1 MLNLC
6 ALPAA
11 WGSVRILH
19 TVHAYPPDTGGSEA
33 VVRRLSEGLT
43 ERGHEVEVATSAHRD
58 RGDTVDGVP
67 VHGFEA
73 SPRGALAYR
82 RWVMDGLADD
92 RWDVVMTY
100 HSKVFTH
107 LALFPFP
114 DELAQRWVYC
124 PTEFTDV
131 TSGSLR
137 HRVYYRTVEPRSL
150 RRAARSVV
158 LTRRDEHRA
167 LNLADGIG
175 DHLVRIPNGV
185 DAGWWANGEA
195 GDVHERYELPAEAD
209 LAVFAGGLW
218 EHKDVVTLVDALAE
232 LEDIHLALAGGD
244 QGHRGAIEERI
255 RKHGLGDRVHL
266 LGRIP
271 REDLRSLYHA
281 ADVFASA
288 STNEGFGLV
297 YLEAMACGLPVV
309 AREVGVIPELVDAG
323 AQVLVAD
330 DAEGLARSIETLR
343 AGHGEENPSI
353 ADRYDWERNVSRFEQ
368 LYADVAG
375 EAQR

>member
-1 MLNLC
+1 
-6 ALPAA
+6 
-11 WGSVRILH
+11 
-19 TVHAYPPDTGGSEA
+19 
-33 VVRRLSEGLT
+33 
-43 ERGHEVEVATSAHRD
+43 
-58 RGDTVDGVP
+58 
-67 VHGFEA
+67 
-73 SPRGALAYR
+73 
-82 RWVMDGLADD
+82 MDGLADD

-195 GDVHERYELPAEAD
+195 GDVRERYELPAEAD

-255 RKHGLGDRVHL
+255 REHGLGDRVHL

-271 REDLRSLYHA
+271 REDVLQLMDDDPELATDILWSFVSTLSDRLRE
-281 ADVFASA
+281 
-288 STNEGFGLV
+288 TNEK
-297 YLEAMACGLPVV
+297 LEFFALNDMY
-309 AREVGVIPELVDAG
+309 E
-323 AQVLVAD
+323 
-330 DAEGLARSIETLR
+330 
-343 AGHGEENPSI
+343 
-353 ADRYDWERNVSRFEQ
+353 
-368 LYADVAG
+368 
-375 EAQR
+375 